1 MATADTLVLP
11 ERPITPGGSARADQ
25 GGPLLGARRVYGY
38 MLLRYK
44 RTWRGTLTSSF
55 LYPLLYLLAMG
66 IGLGHLVDQH
76 LTAGA
81 AHGAHA
87 AGKALAGLGRLGGV
101 PYAQFIA
108 PGLLV
113 STAMQMGTNEAT
125 YPVMRGVK
133 WDRTYF
139 AMISAPIPVRDVQY
153 GHLAWIATRLAGA
166 AAVFLGVI
174 AAFGDVASPLAVVA
188 IPVAVLT
195 GLAFAAPMM
204 AFAAAQDNDNSFTL
218 IYRMVVMPMFL
229 FSGTFF
235 PLSQLPH
242 WLQVVAVLTPL
253 YHGVELSRGLVLG
266 RVDWLA
272 AAGHVAY
279 LLALVIVGV
288 LAGRRT
294 FRRRLWQ

>member
-1 MATADTLVLP
+1 VAGAGTVVRDD
-11 ERPITPGGSARADQ
+11 RPALGASAPPGGR
-25 GGPLLGARRVYGY
+25 LLGARRVYGY

-76 LTAGA
+76 LTSGAAGA
-81 AHGAHA
+81 AGAAPA
-87 AGKALAGLGRLGGV
+87 AAKAVSGLARLGGV
-101 PYAQFIA
+101 SYVQFIA

-113 STAMQMGTNEAT
+113 STSMQMGTNEAT

-153 GHLAWIATRLAGA
+153 GHLAWIATRLAAA
-166 AAVFLGVI
+166 AAVFLCVI
-174 AAFGDVASPLAVVA
+174 SAFGDVRSPLAVLA
-188 IPVAVLT
+188 IPTAVLT

-204 AFAAAQDNDNSFTL
+204 AFAAAQENDNSFTL
-218 IYRMVVMPMFL
+218 VYRMVVMPMFL

-242 WLQVVAVLTPL
+242 WLRIVAMVTPL
-253 YHGVELSRGLVLG
+253 YHGVQLSRGLVLG
-266 RVDWLA
+266 QISWLPA
-272 AAGHVAY
+272 LGHVAY
-279 LLALVIVGV
+279 LLALVVIGV